1 MQKGEGSGHAGL
13 GCLTEA
19 SQKPRG
25 DVGLDFVGLLGCILD
40 LGAQVRSSPL
50 RRSLL
55 TAGGL
60 CSAQPQA
67 CQVLPAHAG
76 PPQSSLRLLCSHFML
91 QVAQSTEG
99 REDRQFSALLGT
111 GSMLPIFM
119 KEVRCPQFSVPPRE
133 SLPARAGCLCVGR
146 GGRVGGWGLTASHTA
161 DRSCLWTLKNPIFFL
176 IATARALSPH
186 SLLVLAGASPHL
198 SPHCCLPLPTPRL
211 TPPPLAVTRV
221 GTHHISCLQPGGAG
235 ELAGPRPGLPDE
247 IVLFQGG

>member
-1 MQKGEGSGHAGL
+1 M
-13 GCLTEA
+13 
-19 SQKPRG
+19 
-25 DVGLDFVGLLGCILD
+25 
-40 LGAQVRSSPL
+40 RSSPL
-50 RRSLL
+50 LRSLL

-146 GGRVGGWGLTASHTA
+146 GGRAGGWVGADCIAHRRSQLPLDAEKSNFLPNCHRPRALPSQPTCACRSFPPPIPLLLPPAAYPTA
-161 DRSCLWTLKNPIFFL
+161 DAAPPRGHPCRDAPYIMS
-176 IATARALSPH
+176 A
-186 SLLVLAGASPHL
+186 AGRGWGAG
-198 SPHCCLPLPTPRL
+198 R
-211 TPPPLAVTRV
+211 PPPRA
-221 GTHHISCLQPGGAG
+221 P
-235 ELAGPRPGLPDE
+235 
-247 IVLFQGG
+247 